1 MAKRPIKT
9 VKEATD
15 LPRCECGCGVIVK
28 SKFAQGHDSKL
39 KSSLLRAF
47 NGGEAEAGDELVK
60 RGWYTANEL
69 QQRRDKARVKAAKK
83 AAKTEAEPVAV
94 ESEPEAEQPRV
105 ARGRKR
111 RSDRAP
117 MAHIG
122 NAAS

>member
-47 NGGEAEAGDELVK
+47 NGGTAEAGDELVK

-69 QQRRDKARVKAAKK
+69 QQRRDKADAKAAKK
-83 AAKTEAEPVAV
+83 AAKTIKPEPVAV

-105 ARGRKR
+105 SRGR

-117 MAHIG
+117 MAQIG

>member
-1 MAKRPIKT
+1 MSNTQT

-39 KSSLLRAF
+39 KSSLLKDWD
-47 NGGEAEAGDELVK
+47 GGTAEAGDELVK
-60 RGWYTANEL
+60 RGWKSDAEL
-69 QQRRDKARVKAAKK
+69 ADRKLVAEEKAARK
-83 AAKTEAEPVAV
+83 AAKTAKAEPVAV

-105 ARGRKR
+105 SRGR

-117 MAHIG
+117 MAQIG

>member
-15 LPRCECGCGVIVK
+15 LPRCECGCGVMVK
-28 SKFAQGHDSKL
+28 SKFAQGHDAKL
-39 KSSLLRAF
+39 KSSLLKDWD
-47 NGGEAEAGDELVK
+47 GGTAEAGDELVK

-69 QQRRDKARVKAAKK
+69 QQRRDKAEEKAAKK
-83 AAKTEAEPVAV
+83 AAKTGAEPLAV

-105 ARGRKR
+105 ARRR